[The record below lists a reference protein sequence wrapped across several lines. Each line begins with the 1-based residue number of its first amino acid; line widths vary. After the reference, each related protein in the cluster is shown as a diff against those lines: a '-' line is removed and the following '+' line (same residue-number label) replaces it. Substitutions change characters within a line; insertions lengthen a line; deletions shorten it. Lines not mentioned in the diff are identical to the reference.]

1 MVNGYNLSVHSN
13 YIQQGNATPLAVPFV
28 NAAQSI
34 APAQNLNTMPQN
46 FAQSTNMTVRQTLQR
61 GQYNSGQSQTLP
73 QHLIQNQ
80 KIEHK
85 EEKENLLWRAI
96 KSDKTAIAVGTVVSA
111 GAILAMILSPKS
123 VKSIQK
129 NSKKCFIRRFVDGI
143 KTKWQNYRADYKARM
158 AAKAPERNNLTP
170 NLIT

>member
-13 YIQQGNATPLAVPFV
+13 YIQQGNATPSALPFV

-46 FAQSTNMTVRQTLQR
+46 FAQSTNMTVRQTLPR

-111 GAILAMILSPKS
+111 GAILAMILSPKPS
-123 VKSIQK
+123 
-129 NSKKCFIRRFVDGI
+129 SKKCFISRFVHGI

-158 AAKAPERNNLTP
+158 AAKAPECNNLTP